1 MTSPTARSAI
11 AVAGLRKSF
20 GDKVVLDGI
29 DLQVAEGTIFALLGP
44 NGAGKTTM
52 VQILSTLIGA
62 DAGEVAVG
70 GHDLAQEPDAVRAVI
85 GVTGQFSAVD
95 QLLTG
100 EENLILMAD
109 LRHLD
114 RAEGRRRA
122 AELLDRFDLVEAA
135 RKPAGTYSGGMR
147 RRLDLAMTQVGDPR
161 IIFLDEPTAGLD
173 PRSRRTMWQLIRE
186 LVAAGVTILLTTQ
199 YLEEADELADQV
211 AVLDHGRLIA
221 EGAPET
227 LKRRVPGGHVRL
239 QFADQR
245 GTGVGGPRPGGVGP
259 RRRRAHPGGPERRRR
274 PVAARPARP
283 ARRGVGRGR
292 QPLGAPARPR
302 RRLPRPHRP
311 TRQGKG
317 NPAMS
322 TPAYAVR
329 DSRTM
334 LRRNLR
340 HMWRY
345 PTLTLMVAGI
355 PVVFLLL
362 FVYVFGGTLGA
373 GLGGPGGGRAD
384 YLAYVTPGILLM
396 AVAGVAQGTAISVA
410 MDMTEGIIARFR
422 TMAIFRPSI
431 LTGHVVSA
439 MTQTAASL
447 AIVLAVALL
456 IGFRPTASPVEWT
469 AAVGVLAMITL
480 AITWLSVAC
489 GLVSKTVEAASNLPM
504 PLMLLPFL
512 GSGFVPTESMPTALR
527 WFAEYQPFTPF
538 IETLRGLLLG
548 TAIGNSAAVAV
559 AWCVGITL
567 VSFLWARAAFNRD
580 PGPAAT

>member
-1 MTSPTARSAI
+1 MTSRTARSAI

-20 GDKVVLDGI
+20 GDQVVLDGI
-29 DLQVAEGTIFALLGP
+29 DLQVPEGTVFALLGP
-44 NGAGKTTM
+44 NGAGKTTT
-52 VQILSTLIGA
+52 VQILSTLTGA
-62 DAGEVAVG
+62 DAGEVRVA
-70 GHDLAQEPDAVRAVI
+70 GHDLAREPDAVRAAI

-100 EENLILMAD
+100 EENLRLMAD
-109 LRHLD
+109 LGHLD
-114 RAEGRRRA
+114 RAAGRRRA

-135 RKPAGTYSGGMR
+135 GKPAGTYSGGMR
-147 RRLDLAMTQVGDPR
+147 RRLDLAMGLVGDPR

-186 LVAAGVTILLTTQ
+186 LVAGGVTIFLTTQ

-211 AVLDHGRLIA
+211 ALLDHGRLIA

-227 LKRRVPGGHVRL
+227 LKRRVPGGHIRL
-239 QFADQR
+239 QFPTRTGSNRRLAPSGTRCATTTRSPSRSRATVASGRCGRCSTGSTGRRSRSVGCRSTRPTSTTSSSPSPANPTRKGQPCHEHPRLR
-245 GTGVGGPRPGGVGP
+245 GARLQDDAAPQPPPHVALPDPDPDG
-259 RRRRAHPGGPERRRR
+259 RRHPG
-274 PVAARPARP
+274 
-283 ARRGVGRGR
+283 
-292 QPLGAPARPR
+292 
-302 RRLPRPHRP
+302 RLP
-311 TRQGKG
+311 
-317 NPAMS
+317 A
-322 TPAYAVR
+322 AV
-329 DSRTM
+329 
-334 LRRNLR
+334 
-340 HMWRY
+340 
-345 PTLTLMVAGI
+345 
-355 PVVFLLL
+355 
-362 FVYVFGGTLGA
+362 VYVFGGTLGA

-512 GSGFVPTESMPTALR
+512 GSGFVPTESMATALR

-567 VSFLWARAAFNRD
+567 ASFLWARAAFNRD